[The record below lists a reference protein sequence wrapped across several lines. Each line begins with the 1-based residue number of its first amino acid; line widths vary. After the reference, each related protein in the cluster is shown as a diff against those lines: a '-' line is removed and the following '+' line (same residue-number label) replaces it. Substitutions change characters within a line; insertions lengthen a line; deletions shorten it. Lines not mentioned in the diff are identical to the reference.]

1 MNAESTS
8 DRQQQWELVVRRS
21 FGIPDRVAGEDARKT
36 LIGFFQDQLEENGWQ
51 SPTRGMC
58 EPILDSLMALGA
70 SEDLDDRLLSA
81 EMRRDAAYR
90 LIDRGIAEVDPLH
103 LVFDVRFEYP
113 PQVVAV
119 VQQVLDRIVQYITSS
134 RSAIE
139 PTDPKTD

>member
-21 FGIPDRVAGEDARKT
+21 FGIPDLVADEDAHSV
-36 LIGFFQDQLEENGWQ
+36 LIGFLQDQLEENGWQ

-70 SEDLDDRLLSA
+70 SEDLEDCMLSA

-90 LIDRGIAEVDPLH
+90 IIDRGLAEVDPQH

-113 PQVVAV
+113 PQVVV
-119 VQQVLDRIVQYITSS
+119 VAQQVLDRIGQYIASS
-134 RSAIE
+134 RSTIE
-139 PTDPKTD
+139 PGEPNTD